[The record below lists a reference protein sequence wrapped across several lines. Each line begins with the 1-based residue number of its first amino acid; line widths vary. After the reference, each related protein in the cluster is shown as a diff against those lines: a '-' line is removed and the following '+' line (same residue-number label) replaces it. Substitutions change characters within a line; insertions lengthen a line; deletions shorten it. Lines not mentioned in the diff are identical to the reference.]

1 MENRRIWTPS
11 AFWFRFAL
19 FAALFVLPFIE
30 HLIDQRY
37 PFLRSE
43 VAVSVLLIAAACLLL
58 ASLTRRAYLFYT
70 VLVAVLAVMQV
81 PHVQLWHP
89 RLLEAGPIWLLPA
102 GLVVF
107 GAVSYWMREKFC
119 LALLVFLAA
128 SFASGSIESLLGKQL
143 IEVRRQETV
152 NGSGATPGR
161 PAHVIYLILDEYMGP
176 AGFPE
181 SVKESQ
187 QAVRSIYETFVPRGF
202 TVYDRAFSHYD
213 ATSNA
218 LPSLL
223 DLKLMEQSMAGYR
236 EDRDPGSEFKIFPH
250 FRARGYKI
258 HLYRARRWSPFG
270 PLPETE
276 QDVSY
281 DEYRIGSAADLPLP
295 FLDRLWLVNG
305 THAARNLPM
314 HLVVKN
320 IKRRYLNVVSIWW
333 AQTVSLQVLDLL
345 LQDILEAEHD
355 TLFLAHLLAP
365 HFTYVYRADGSIR
378 PLSEIVVFPR
388 AQDTPPSDPNYPV
401 RHARYAEQ
409 VRYLNLQLGKFLD
422 TLEQNHLL
430 DSATV
435 VLHGDHGSRIVGRA
449 GKENSFRLLL
459 ESFSSILAVKKPDSR
474 EGRTVPRKGSLITF
488 LQQELYPEMELPA
501 AGLDSVYYPASNRS
515 FQSIPFLQLWTERDQ
530 ADSHLRSG
538 SSKPRSR

>member
-19 FAALFVLPFIE
+19 FSALFVLPFIE

-43 VAVSVLLIAAACLLL
+43 VAVSVLLMAASCLLL
-58 ASLTRRAYLFYT
+58 ASLTRRAHLFYA

-89 RLLEAGPIWLLPA
+89 RLLEAGPVWLLPA
-102 GLVVF
+102 GAVVF
-107 GAVSYWMREKFC
+107 GALSYWMREKFC
-119 LALLVFLAA
+119 LVLLVFLAV
-128 SFASGSIESLLGKQL
+128 SFASGSIESLLGEPL
-143 IEVRRQETV
+143 IEVRRQDTV
-152 NGSGATPGR
+152 NGPGTTPGR
-161 PAHVIYLILDEYMGP
+161 PAHIIYLILDEYMGP

-181 SVKESQ
+181 SVQESQ

-202 TVYDRAFSHYD
+202 TVYDSAFSHYD

-218 LPSLL
+218 MPSLL
-223 DLKLMEQSMAGYR
+223 NLRLMEQSMEGHW
-236 EDRDPGSEFKIFPH
+236 EDRDRGSEFKVFTH

-258 HLYRARRWSPFG
+258 HLYRARLMSHFG

-281 DEYRIGSAADLPLP
+281 REYRIGSAADLPLP
-295 FLDRLWLVNG
+295 LLDRVWLLTG
-305 THAARNLPM
+305 THAARNRPI

-320 IKRRYLNVVSIWW
+320 IDSRYMNVVRVWW
-333 AQTVSLQVLDLL
+333 WQTVSLQVLDLL
-345 LQDILEAEHD
+345 LKDILAAEHD

-365 HFTYVYRADGSIR
+365 HFTHVYRADGSIR
-378 PLSEIVVFPR
+378 PLSEIIELR
-388 AQDTPPSDPNYPV
+388 DAEDTPPSDPSYPV

-435 VLHGDHGSRIVGRA
+435 VLHGDHGSRIVGRT
-449 GKENSFRLLL
+449 ENEGSFRQLL
-459 ESFSSILAVKKPDSR
+459 ESFSTFLAVKKPDVR
-474 EGRTVPRKGSLITF
+474 EGRTVQRKGSLLAF
-488 LQQELYPEMELPA
+488 LQQEIYPKVAIPA
-501 AGLDSVYYPASNRS
+501 AGLDSVYYPAEDRN

>member
-1 MENRRIWTPS
+1 M
-11 AFWFRFAL
+11 
-19 FAALFVLPFIE
+19 
-30 HLIDQRY
+30 
-37 PFLRSE
+37 
-43 VAVSVLLIAAACLLL
+43 LLITAGCLLL
-58 ASLTRRAYLFYT
+58 AALTRRGHLFYA
-70 VLVAVLAVMQV
+70 VLVAVLGVMQV

-89 RLLEAGPIWLLPA
+89 RLLEAGPMWLLSA
-102 GLVVF
+102 GLAVF
-107 GAVSYWMREKFC
+107 GALSYWMREKFC
-119 LALLVFLAA
+119 LALLVFLTV
-128 SFASGSIESLLGKQL
+128 SFASGSIESLLDKPL

-202 TVYDRAFSHYD
+202 TVYDSAFSHYD

-223 DLKLMEQSMAGYR
+223 NLKLKEQSMAGHR
-236 EDRDPGSEFKIFPH
+236 EDRDQGSEFKIFTH

-258 HLYRARRWSPFG
+258 HLYRARRWSHFG

-281 DEYRIGSAADLPLP
+281 DEYRIGSAANLPLP
-295 FLDRLWLVNG
+295 FLDRLWLVTG
-305 THAARNLPM
+305 THAARNQPM
-314 HLVVKN
+314 RLVVKN
-320 IKRRYLNVVSIWW
+320 IHRRYLSAGRVWW

-401 RHARYAEQ
+401 RHTRYAEQ

-430 DSATV
+430 DAATV

-459 ESFSSILAVKKPDSR
+459 ESFSSILAAKKPNS
-474 EGRTVPRKGSLITF
+474 P
-488 LQQELYPEMELPA
+488 
-501 AGLDSVYYPASNRS
+501 
-515 FQSIPFLQLWTERDQ
+515 
-530 ADSHLRSG
+530 
-538 SSKPRSR
+538 